1 MLTAAGGGIG
11 RSVARIFGRSGSH
24 VVVSDRDSAAA
35 RAVADEIVAG
45 GGRATGVGCDVS
57 VDEDVASLANV
68 VNQIGPVDVLFN
80 NAGVAAAGPIGK
92 IPLDDWRWIFEVN
105 VLGQVRAINAF
116 LPGMADRRS
125 GLIINT
131 SSSLALFPEA
141 PLLLP
146 YICSKAGI
154 LGFTEALSLMCTPLG
169 IRVMVLAPHIT
180 ETNFLFSA
188 RLSGIEPEQAMQILP
203 LSEVQ
208 PPEAV
213 ADALFRAIAAG
224 EFLATNAPDADSLL
238 LDRAADRFEPKVRS
252 CASLADP
259 IAGLA
264 GLLAGARNPGRAVGT
279 SDRLSD

>member
-1 MLTAAGGGIG
+1 MDFQGKVAVLTAAGGGIG
-11 RSVARIFGRSGSH
+11 RSVAKTFGRSGAY
-24 VVVSDRDSAAA
+24 VVVSDRDSGAAN
-35 RAVADEIVAG
+35 AVADEIVADG
-45 GGRATGVGCDVS
+45 GKAVGVGCDVS
-57 VDEDVASLANV
+57 IDEDIASLADV
-68 VNQIGPVDVLFN
+68 ANQLGPVEVLFN
-80 NAGVAAAGPIGK
+80 NAGVAAAGPIRE

-105 VLGQVRAINAF
+105 VLGQVRAINTF

-154 LGFTEALSLMCTPLG
+154 LGLTEALSLMCTPLG

-188 RLSGIEPEQAMQILP
+188 RLSGIGPEQAMQILP
-203 LSEVQ
+203 LSELQ

-213 ADALFRAIAAG
+213 ADALFSAIQAG
-224 EFLATNAPDADSLL
+224 EFLATNAPHADSLL
-238 LDRAADRFEPKVRS
+238 LDRASDRLEPKVRS
-252 CASLADP
+252 CPSLAAP

-264 GLLAGARNPGRAVGT
+264 GLLAGARQP
-279 SDRLSD
+279 